1 MMPDSAANRIPLQMS
16 NNCLVASIQIDLTTD
31 VLEQFRK
38 DLLSQL
44 QAQHAQGII
53 FDLSGIE
60 VMDLSDFEN
69 IRSTISMA
77 KVMGVSTVV
86 CGMRPGVVA
95 SVVLLGADTDE
106 IRAARDLDMAFELLD
121 VPRASEKE
129 RKRGGY
135 ATIASNNHS

>member
-1 MMPDSAANRIPLQMS
+1 MPESAANRIPLQMS
-16 NNCLVASIQIDLTTD
+16 NNCLVASIQIDLTTE

-38 DLLSQL
+38 DLLSRL
-44 QAQHAQGII
+44 QAQHARGII

-77 KVMGVSTVV
+77 KVMGVSSVV

-95 SVVLLGADTDE
+95 SVVLLGAETDE
-106 IRAARDLDMAFELLD
+106 IRAARDLDMAFELLA
-121 VPRASEKE
+121 VPRAGEKE
-129 RKRGGY
+129 RKRDGH
-135 ATIASNNHS
+135 ATKASNSHS

>member
-1 MMPDSAANRIPLQMS
+1 MPESTANRIPLQMS
-16 NNCLVASIQIDLTTD
+16 SNCLVASIQIDLTAD

-44 QAQHAQGII
+44 QAQHARGII

-95 SVVLLGADTDE
+95 SIMLLGADTED
-106 IRAARDLDMAFELLD
+106 IRAARDLDMAFELLNVRGED
-121 VPRASEKE
+121 EKA
-129 RKRGGY
+129 RKRGGD
-135 ATIASNNHS
+135 ATITSNNHS

>member
-1 MMPDSAANRIPLQMS
+1 MPDSVANRIPLQMS
-16 NNCLVASIQIDLTTD
+16 NNCLVASIQIDLTAD

-44 QAQHAQGII
+44 QAQHARGII

-95 SVVLLGADTDE
+95 SIMLLGADTED
-106 IRAARDLDMAFELLD
+106 IRAARDLDMAFELLNVRGED
-121 VPRASEKE
+121 EKA
-129 RKRGGY
+129 RKRGGD
-135 ATIASNNHS
+135 ATITSNNHS

>member
-1 MMPDSAANRIPLQMS
+1 MPESAANRIPLQMS
-16 NNCLVASIQIDLTTD
+16 NNCLVASIQIDLTTE

-38 DLLSQL
+38 DLLSRL
-44 QAQHAQGII
+44 QAQHARGII

-77 KVMGVSTVV
+77 KVMGVSSVV

-95 SVVLLGADTDE
+95 SVVLLGAETDE
-106 IRAARDLDMAFELLD
+106 IRAARDLDMAFELLG
-121 VPRASEKE
+121 RA
-129 RKRGGY
+129 GGE
-135 ATIASNNHS
+135 

>member
-44 QAQHAQGII
+44 QARHAQGII

-77 KVMGVSTVV
+77 KVMGVPTIV

-95 SVVLLGADTDE
+95 SIVLLGADTDE

>member
-1 MMPDSAANRIPLQMS
+1 MS

-44 QAQHAQGII
+44 QAQHARGII

-77 KVMGVSTVV
+77 KVMGVPTIV

-95 SVVLLGADTDE
+95 SIVLLGADTDE

>member
-1 MMPDSAANRIPLQMS
+1 MPESAANRIPLQMS
-16 NNCLVASIQIDLTTD
+16 NNCLVASIQIDLTAD

-44 QAQHAQGII
+44 QAQHARGII

-69 IRSTISMA
+69 IRATISMA

-121 VPRASEKE
+121 VPGASEKE
-129 RKRGGY
+129 RKRVGD
-135 ATIASNNHS
+135 ANIASDNHS

>member
-1 MMPDSAANRIPLQMS
+1 MPVSTANRIPLQMS
-16 NNCLVASIQIDLTTD
+16 SNCLVASVQIDLTAD
-31 VLEQFRK
+31 VLKQFRK
-38 DLLSQL
+38 DLLTQL
-44 QAQHAQGII
+44 QAQHARGII

-77 KVMGVSTVV
+77 KVMGVPSVV

-106 IRAARDLDMAFELLD
+106 IRAARDLDMAFELLN
-121 VPRASEKE
+121 VPEANKKE
-129 RKRGGY
+129 RKRGGN
-135 ATIASNNHS
+135 AKIASDYHS

>member
-1 MMPDSAANRIPLQMS
+1 MPDSAANRIPLQMS

-44 QAQHAQGII
+44 QARHAQGII

-77 KVMGVSTVV
+77 KVMGVPTIV

-95 SVVLLGADTDE
+95 SIVLLGADTDE

>member
-1 MMPDSAANRIPLQMS
+1 MPENTANRIPLQMS
-16 NNCLVASIQIDLTTD
+16 SNCLVASIQIDLTAD

-44 QAQHAQGII
+44 QARHARGII

-106 IRAARDLDMAFELLD
+106 IRAARDLDMAFELLNVRGKND
-121 VPRASEKE
+121 KA
-129 RKRGGY
+129 RKRGSD
-135 ATIASNNHS
+135 AIITSNNHS

>member
-1 MMPDSAANRIPLQMS
+1 MPESAANRIPLQMS
-16 NNCLVASIQIDLTTD
+16 SNCLVASIQIDLTAD
-31 VLEQFRK
+31 VLEQFRN

-44 QAQHAQGII
+44 QAQHARGII

-95 SVVLLGADTDE
+95 SIMLLGADTED
-106 IRAARDLDMAFELLD
+106 IRAARDLDMAFELLNVRGED
-121 VPRASEKE
+121 EKA
-129 RKRGGY
+129 RKRGGD
-135 ATIASNNHS
+135 ATITSNNHS

>member
-1 MMPDSAANRIPLQMS
+1 MS

-77 KVMGVSTVV
+77 KVMGVPTIV

-95 SVVLLGADTDE
+95 SIVLLGADTDE

-121 VPRASEKE
+121 VPRAGEKE
-129 RKRGGY
+129 PG
-135 ATIASNNHS
+135 S

>member
-1 MMPDSAANRIPLQMS
+1 MPESAANRIPLQMS
-16 NNCLVASIQIDLTTD
+16 NNCLVASIQIDLTAD

-44 QAQHAQGII
+44 QAQHARGII

-69 IRSTISMA
+69 IRATISMA

-121 VPRASEKE
+121 VPGASEKE
-129 RKRGGY
+129 RKRVGD
-135 ATIASNNHS
+135 ANIASYNHS

>member
-1 MMPDSAANRIPLQMS
+1 MS
-16 NNCLVASIQIDLTTD
+16 NNCLVASIQIDLTTE

-38 DLLSQL
+38 DLLSYL
-44 QAQHAQGII
+44 QAQQARGII

-69 IRSTISMA
+69 IRATISMA
-77 KVMGVSTVV
+77 KVMGVSSVV

-121 VPRASEKE
+121 EPGASEKE
-129 RKRGGY
+129 RKRGDD
-135 ATIASNNHS
+135 AKIESDNHS

>member
-1 MMPDSAANRIPLQMS
+1 MPESAANRIPLQMS

-38 DLLSQL
+38 DLLSRL
-44 QAQHAQGII
+44 QAQHARGII

-77 KVMGVSTVV
+77 KVMGVSSVV

-95 SVVLLGADTDE
+95 SVVLLGAETDE
-106 IRAARDLDMAFELLD
+106 IRAARDLDMAFELLA
-121 VPRASEKE
+121 VSRAGEKE
-129 RKRGGY
+129 RKRGGH
-135 ATIASNNHS
+135 ATKASNNHS

>member
-1 MMPDSAANRIPLQMS
+1 MPENTANRIPLQMS
-16 NNCLVASIQIDLTTD
+16 SNCLVASIQIDLTAD

-44 QAQHAQGII
+44 QAHHARGVI

-60 VMDLSDFEN
+60 IMDLSDFEN

-77 KVMGVSTVV
+77 KVMGVSTIV

-95 SVVLLGADTDE
+95 SIVLLGADTDE
-106 IRAARDLDMAFELLD
+106 IRAARDLDMAFELLK
-121 VPRASEKE
+121 VPRANEKA
-129 RKRGGY
+129 RKRGGD
-135 ATIASNNHS
+135 AKNASDDHS

>member
-1 MMPDSAANRIPLQMS
+1 MPDSAANRIPLQMS

-121 VPRASEKE
+121 VPRAGEKE

>member
-1 MMPDSAANRIPLQMS
+1 MS

-44 QAQHAQGII
+44 QAQQARGII

-69 IRSTISMA
+69 IRATISMA
-77 KVMGVSTVV
+77 KVMGVSSVV

-106 IRAARDLDMAFELLD
+106 IQAARDLDMAFELLD
-121 VPRASEKE
+121 VPRAGEKE
-129 RKRGGY
+129 RKRGGH
-135 ATIASNNHS
+135 ATKASNNHS

>member
-1 MMPDSAANRIPLQMS
+1 MPESTANRIPLQMS
-16 NNCLVASIQIDLTTD
+16 SNCLVASIQIDLTAD
-31 VLEQFRK
+31 VLEQFRN

-44 QAQHAQGII
+44 QAQHARGII

-95 SVVLLGADTDE
+95 SIMLLGADTED
-106 IRAARDLDMAFELLD
+106 IRAARDLDMAFELLNVRGED
-121 VPRASEKE
+121 EKA
-129 RKRGGY
+129 RKRGGD
-135 ATIASNNHS
+135 ATITSNNHS

>member
-1 MMPDSAANRIPLQMS
+1 MPEIAANRIPLQMS
-16 NNCLVASIQIDLTTD
+16 NNCLVASIQIDLTTE

-44 QAQHAQGII
+44 QAQHARGII

-69 IRSTISMA
+69 IRATISMA

-95 SVVLLGADTDE
+95 SVVLLGAHTDE
-106 IRAARDLDMAFELLD
+106 IRAARDLDMAFELLG
-121 VPRASEKE
+121 RA
-129 RKRGGY
+129 GGE
-135 ATIASNNHS
+135 